1 MVHFRPGSRNLS
13 VLESVFQEKEMKM
26 PVIFILILLTASTT
40 YGQSCIKYKR
50 SDYSHWIDADSDCQS
65 TRNEVLIEESVV
77 PVRFKTGSGCVVASG
92 RWNDPYTGQA
102 YTDPRKLDA
111 DHMVPLLETH
121 ESGAWA
127 WSKEKK
133 KRYANYL
140 KNENHIIAV
149 SLHANR
155 SKKQRDP
162 AEWLPSNRDFLKDYA
177 HIWIKIKVDWGL
189 SADQAEL
196 QSYDLQ

>member
-1 MVHFRPGSRNLS
+1 
-13 VLESVFQEKEMKM
+13 MKKL
-26 PVIFILILLTASTT
+26 VIFILILLVTSTIH
-40 YGQSCIKYKR
+40 GQSCIKYKR
-50 SDYSHWIDADSDCQS
+50 SDYRHWIDADSDCQS
-65 TRNEVLIEESVV
+65 TRNEVLIEESLI
-77 PVRFKTGSGCVVASG
+77 PVGFKTSSGCIVLSG
-92 RWNDPYTGQA
+92 RWNGPYTGQVF
-102 YTDPRKLDA
+102 TDPGKLDA
-111 DHMVPLLETH
+111 DHVVPLLEAH

-162 AEWLPSNRDFLKDYA
+162 VT
-177 HIWIKIKVDWGL
+177 IKQRFSEGL
-189 SADQAEL
+189 RPYLDQN
-196 QSYDLQ
+196 